1 MRRRLIS
8 RAVPH
13 AVAAAIT
20 AVVLAPLALP
30 GYVLRYDMVFVPH
43 QPMSWEM
50 VAPADALPRAVP
62 LDALVSAANLVAP
75 GWLVQRVA
83 LVAIVYLAALGMA
96 RLMPTGRT
104 LTRVAGAFAYAWTP
118 YLAERLLL
126 GQWGLLLAYAALPWL
141 VAAVRDVRTGRPGGL
156 ARLVLAAAPAAVTP
170 TGGVIAL
177 GTVAVLLPGGFP
189 GWRRATAAALGAVAA
204 LNAPWLVAAATSA
217 ADGRSDPEGVAAF
230 AARSENWGGSWTAL
244 AGTGGIWNAQT
255 VPVSRASP
263 LVPVATLVL
272 LAVALLGL
280 RELRRRWPG
289 GAGRLG
295 LLAAGAFL
303 LAAAGTGP
311 GAPILERLVGTVP
324 GAGLLR
330 DGQKFLIP
338 YALLLAVGVALG
350 AEVLAGR
357 LARRLDAAAGRIV
370 LVAAALLPVAILPD
384 LAFGAAGQLRPVTYP
399 ADWDAVAARV
409 ADTPGEVLSLP
420 FEGYQRYDWARG
432 IVVRDPAPRYLDA
445 PVLMND
451 ALRVGDVT
459 VDGENPRAARVRAV
473 LDADGPLAGLG
484 IRWVLIRR
492 EPGVEWPAT
501 ALAGLRPVH
510 TGPHLELW
518 ENPAAV
524 PPPPAAGRWPVA
536 AAHLLAA
543 AVVVLALLALLLN
556 RRRSWYGPRTCEPGE
571 VEPWPSWPRSPSL
584 PSSARH
590 WDSSASSRRSER

>member
-1 MRRRLIS
+1 MRHRLIPH
-8 RAVPH
+8 AVPH

-20 AVVLAPLALP
+20 AVVLAPLVLP
-30 GYVLRYDMVFVPH
+30 GYVLRYDMVFVPR
-43 QPMSWEM
+43 QPLNWEM

-62 LDALVSAANLVAP
+62 LDALVSVTNLVAP
-75 GWLVQRVA
+75 GWLVQRIA

-141 VAAVRDVRTGRPGGL
+141 IAAVRDVRTGRPGGL

-177 GTVAVLLPGGFP
+177 CTVAVLLPGGFP
-189 GWRRATAAALGAVAA
+189 GRRRSTAAALGALTAI
-204 LNAPWLVAAATSA
+204 NAPWLVAAATSA
-217 ADGRSDPEGVAAF
+217 ADGRSDPQGVAAF
-230 AARSENWGGSWTAL
+230 AARAENWGGAWTAL

-255 VPVSRASP
+255 VPDSRSSP
-263 LVPVATLVL
+263 LVPAATLVL
-272 LAVALLGL
+272 LAVAVVGV

-311 GAPILERLVGTVP
+311 GASVLERLIGTVP

-338 YALLLAVGVALG
+338 YAVLLALGVALG

-357 LARRLDAAAGRIV
+357 LARRLDANAGRVV
-370 LVAAALLPVAILPD
+370 LVAAALLPVAVLPD
-384 LAFGAAGQLRPVTYP
+384 LAFGAAGQLRPVRYP

-409 ADTPGEVLSLP
+409 AATPGEVLSLP
-420 FEGYQRYDWARG
+420 FEGYQRYGWADDT
-432 IVVRDPAPRYLDA
+432 VVRDPAPRYLDS

-473 LDADGPLAGLG
+473 LDAGGPLAELG
-484 IRWVLIRR
+484 VRWVLVRR
-492 EPGVEWPAT
+492 EPGDEPPAT
-501 ALAGLRPVH
+501 ALAGLRPVFA
-510 TGPHLELW
+510 GPHLELW
-518 ENPAAV
+518 ENPAAA
-524 PPPPAAGRWPVA
+524 PPPPAGRRWPAA
-536 AAHLLAA
+536 AAHLVAA
-543 AVVVLALLALLLN
+543 AIVVLALLSLLLS
-556 RRRSWYGPRTCEPGE
+556 RQRSWYIPRTHEPGE
-571 VEPWPSWPRSPSL
+571 VELWPSWPRSPSL
-584 PSSARH
+584 LSSAVRSA
-590 WDSSASSRRSER
+590 SSASSQRSER